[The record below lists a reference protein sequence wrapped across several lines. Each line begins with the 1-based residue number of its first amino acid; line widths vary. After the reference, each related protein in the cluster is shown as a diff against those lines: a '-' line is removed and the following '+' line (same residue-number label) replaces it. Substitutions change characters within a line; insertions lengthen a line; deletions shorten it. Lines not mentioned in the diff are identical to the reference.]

1 MAGAALVGAAL
12 AAALVRGD
20 TGTAFLARAA
30 FCCGVSWTMLTSGRT
45 VSPVEALGLG
55 AGAGAAGGR
64 ALGAGAALAGGEGGV
79 EVDGGGA
86 AGGVAALAG
95 GAGGG
100 VVALAG
106 GEGGGVAAFAGGAG
120 GGVVVFAG
128 GGVGAVLSVVC
139 ASAAAGHKAKAQTVA
154 AQAIFFIY
162 RSPKRD
168 FLSDYEER
176 RDKFN

>member
-1 MAGAALVGAAL
+1 MAGAALAGAAL
-12 AAALVRGD
+12 AAALVSGD

-30 FCCGVSWTMLTSGRT
+30 FFCGVSWTMLTSGRT

-100 VVALAG
+100 VV
-106 GEGGGVAAFAGGAG
+106 
-120 GGVVVFAG
+120 VFAG